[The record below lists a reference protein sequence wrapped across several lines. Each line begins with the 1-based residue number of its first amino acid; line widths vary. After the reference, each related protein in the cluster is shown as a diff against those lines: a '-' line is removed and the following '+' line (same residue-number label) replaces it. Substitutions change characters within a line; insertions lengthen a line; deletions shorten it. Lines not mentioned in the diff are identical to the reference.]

1 MPMVRSL
8 AAALLLLGLPLLLA
22 NQPEPRVERRTISS
36 GGTQRQYYFFAPPGA
51 CRQGAEPVPAL
62 APALV
67 LHHGTGGDGSEM
79 VSAWL
84 PLARSE
90 RIVLVAP
97 TGTGRYGWQA
107 PGDGPDLER
116 DIVKALRR
124 ECALDP
130 RRLYVFGY
138 SAGGDFAL
146 FSAAS
151 QSEYYAAAAVHA
163 AALRPRQFAM
173 LDRMPRKL
181 PVAYSI
187 GTRDPVYSLAEA
199 RATRD
204 AFQTRRFPLLYTEME
219 GHGHDYSPVLVNR
232 RAWEFLSRHR
242 LAADPKYTP
251 LDDAWL
257 GFALK

>member
-1 MPMVRSL
+1 MGRPL
-8 AAALLLLGLPLLLA
+8 AAAVLLLGLPLLVA
-22 NQPEPRVERRTISS
+22 DEPEPRVEQRTISS
-36 GGTQRQYYFFAPPGA
+36 GGSQRQYYFFAPTGA
-51 CRQGAEPVPAL
+51 CRQGAEPV
-62 APALV
+62 PALV

-84 PLARSE
+84 PLAKSE
-90 RIVLVAP
+90 RILLIAP

-116 DIVKALRR
+116 DIVEALRR

-138 SAGGDFAL
+138 SAGGDFAF

-204 AFQTRRFPLLYTEME
+204 AFDSRRFPLLYTEYEGE
-219 GHGHDYSPVLVNR
+219 GHTYQTDVVNR

-242 LAADPKYTP
+242 LAAEPKYTP